1 MRGTLRP
8 MSDGRLS
15 MQQVLARF
23 DQAIGL
29 ETSPRTSAG
38 TGAVPEAPSAADRV
52 PVPAVVAP
60 ARAPA
65 ASAAATPALRT
76 AAAPAAAP
84 IASTHVYPPESLR
97 APGDAADRARRLSEI
112 DARHAASCPHCL
124 AATGHTRL
132 VFGEGAAHAELMF
145 VGEAPG
151 DAEDRAGRPFLG
163 AAGEK
168 LDEMIKAMGLSR
180 EQVYI
185 ASILKSRTPDNRT
198 PMPEEVAACGPFL
211 MEQILAVQPKVI
223 VTLGGPAAKWICGTD
238 AGISRIRGT
247 WQQWTPPAGADCPSI
262 AVMPTYHPSYVLR
275 TYTKQ
280 VRMEVWSDLRAVLA
294 KLGRTP
300 PVPGGTN
307 G

>member
-29 ETSPRTSAG
+29 ETSPRTMAGSGVVSEAPASADSAPLTAAG
-38 TGAVPEAPSAADRV
+38 TPGR
-52 PVPAVVAP
+52 
-60 ARAPA
+60 
-65 ASAAATPALRT
+65 
-76 AAAPAAAP
+76 AP

-97 APGDAADRARRLSEI
+97 APGDAADRARRLSEL

-124 AATGHTRL
+124 SATGHTRL

-211 MEQILAVQPKVI
+211 MEQIMAVQPKVI

-247 WQQWTPPAGADCPSI
+247 WQQWTPPAGADCPAI
-262 AVMPTYHPSYVLR
+262 PVMPTYHPSYVLR

-294 KLGRTP
+294 KLGLSPAAPTQPR
-300 PVPGGTN
+300 
-307 G
+307 

>member
-1 MRGTLRP
+1 MRGTLRS

-38 TGAVPEAPSAADRV
+38 TAAVPEAPSAADRV
-52 PVPAVVAP
+52 PVP
-60 ARAPA
+60 
-65 ASAAATPALRT
+65 

-97 APGDAADRARRLSEI
+97 APGDATDRARRLSEI

-124 AATGHTRL
+124 ASTGHTRL

-168 LDEMIKAMGLSR
+168 LDEMIKAMGLTR

-247 WQQWTPPAGADCPSI
+247 WQQWTPPAGADCPPI
-262 AVMPTYHPSYVLR
+262 PVMPTYHPSYVLR

-300 PVPGGTN
+300 PIAGGTSN
-307 G
+307 SG

>member
-15 MQQVLARF
+15 MLQVLARF

-38 TGAVPEAPSAADRV
+38 TGAVPEVPSAADRV

-60 ARAPA
+60 DRAPA
-65 ASAAATPALRT
+65 ASAAAAPAFRTSAPT
-76 AAAPAAAP
+76 AAPVAP
-84 IASTHVYPPESLR
+84 THVYPPESLR

-151 DAEDRAGRPFLG
+151 DAEDRVGRPFLG

-185 ASILKSRTPDNRT
+185 ASILKSRTPDDRT

-211 MEQILAVQPKVI
+211 MEQILAVRPKVI

-247 WQQWTPPAGADCPSI
+247 WQQWTPPAGADCPAI
-262 AVMPTYHPSYVLR
+262 PVMPTYHPSYVLR

-294 KLGRTP
+294 KLGLSPAAPAQPR
-300 PVPGGTN
+300 
-307 G
+307 

>member
-29 ETSPRTSAG
+29 ETSPRTMAGIGAVSEAPASADSAPLTAAG
-38 TGAVPEAPSAADRV
+38 TPGR
-52 PVPAVVAP
+52 
-60 ARAPA
+60 
-65 ASAAATPALRT
+65 
-76 AAAPAAAP
+76 AP

-124 AATGHTRL
+124 ASTGHTRL

-211 MEQILAVQPKVI
+211 MEQIMAVRPKVI

-247 WQQWTPPAGADCPSI
+247 WQQWTPPAGADCPAI
-262 AVMPTYHPSYVLR
+262 PVMPTHHPSYVLR

-280 VRMEVWSDLRAVLA
+280 VRMEVWSDLRAVLT

-307 G
+307 SSG

>member
-1 MRGTLRP
+1 
-8 MSDGRLS
+8 

-29 ETSPRTSAG
+29 ETSPRTMAG
-38 TGAVPEAPSAADRV
+38 IGAVPEAP
-52 PVPAVVAP
+52 
-60 ARAPA
+60 
-65 ASAAATPALRT
+65 ASADSAPLT
-76 AAAPAAAP
+76 AAGTPGRAP

-97 APGDAADRARRLSEI
+97 APGDAADRARRLSEL

-198 PMPEEVAACGPFL
+198 PLSEEVAACGPFL
-211 MEQILAVQPKVI
+211 MEQIMAVQPKVI

-247 WQQWTPPAGADCPSI
+247 WQQWTPPAGADCPAI
-262 AVMPTYHPSYVLR
+262 PVMPTYHPSYVLR

-294 KLGRTP
+294 KLGLSPEAPTQPR
-300 PVPGGTN
+300 
-307 G
+307 

>member
-1 MRGTLRP
+1 
-8 MSDGRLS
+8 

-29 ETSPRTSAG
+29 ETSPRTMAGSGVVSEAPASADSAPLTAAG
-38 TGAVPEAPSAADRV
+38 TPGRAPSA
-52 PVPAVVAP
+52 PPATAP
-60 ARAPA
+60 ARVPSA
-65 ASAAATPALRT
+65 ASAPPARMG
-76 AAAPAAAP
+76 AAPAAAP

-97 APGDAADRARRLSEI
+97 APGDAADRARRLSEL

-124 AATGHTRL
+124 SATGHTRL

-198 PMPEEVAACGPFL
+198 PMPEEVTACGPFL
-211 MEQILAVQPKVI
+211 MEQIMAVQPKVI

-247 WQQWTPPAGADCPSI
+247 WQQWTPPAGADCPAI
-262 AVMPTYHPSYVLR
+262 PVMPTYHPSYVLR

-280 VRMEVWSDLRAVLA
+280 VRMEVWSDLRAVLT

-307 G
+307 SSG

>member
-65 ASAAATPALRT
+65 ASAAA
-76 AAAPAAAP
+76 APAFRTSAPTAAP

-97 APGDAADRARRLSEI
+97 APGDAADRARRLLEI
-112 DARHAASCPHCL
+112 DARHAAACPHCL

-151 DAEDRAGRPFLG
+151 DAEDRIGRPFLG

-185 ASILKSRTPDNRT
+185 ASILKSRTPDDRT

-211 MEQILAVQPKVI
+211 MEQILAVRPKVI

-247 WQQWTPPAGADCPSI
+247 WQQWTPPAGADCPPI
-262 AVMPTYHPSYVLR
+262 PVMPTYHPSYVLR

-300 PVPGGTN
+300 PVPGGTS

>member
-1 MRGTLRP
+1 

-29 ETSPRTSAG
+29 ETSPRALASS
-38 TGAVPEAPSAADRV
+38 GAVPDAHASADSAPLPAAGAPGRAQSAPLA
-52 PVPAVVAP
+52 AAP
-60 ARAPA
+60 ARGPSKAP
-65 ASAAATPALRT
+65 
-76 AAAPAAAP
+76 APAAAP
-84 IASTHVYPPESLR
+84 SASAHVYPPESLR
-97 APGDAADRARRLSEI
+97 APGDAADRALRLAEL

-124 AATGHTRL
+124 SATGHTRL

-151 DAEDRAGRPFLG
+151 DAEDRVGRPFLG

-185 ASILKSRTPDNRT
+185 ASILKSRTPDNRP

-211 MEQILAVQPKVI
+211 MEQILAVRPKVI

-247 WQQWTPPAGADCPSI
+247 WQLWTPPAGADCPAI
-262 AVMPTYHPSYVLR
+262 PVMPTYHPSYVLR

-300 PVPGGTN
+300 PVAGGTSN
-307 G
+307 SG

>member
-1 MRGTLRP
+1 
-8 MSDGRLS
+8 

-29 ETSPRTSAG
+29 ETSPRTPAG

-52 PVPAVVAP
+52 PVPA
-60 ARAPA
+60 
-65 ASAAATPALRT
+65 
-76 AAAPAAAP
+76 AAPPAAP

-112 DARHAASCPHCL
+112 DVRHAASCPHCL
-124 AATGHTRL
+124 SATGHTRL

-262 AVMPTYHPSYVLR
+262 PVMPTYHPSYVLR

>member
-1 MRGTLRP
+1 
-8 MSDGRLS
+8 
-15 MQQVLARF
+15 
-23 DQAIGL
+23 
-29 ETSPRTSAG
+29 
-38 TGAVPEAPSAADRV
+38 
-52 PVPAVVAP
+52 VAP

-65 ASAAATPALRT
+65 ASAAAAT
-76 AAAPAAAP
+76 AFRASAPTVAP

-151 DAEDRAGRPFLG
+151 DAEDRMGRPFLG

-185 ASILKSRTPDNRT
+185 ASILKSRTPDDRT

-211 MEQILAVQPKVI
+211 MEQILAVRPKVI
-223 VTLGGPAAKWICGTD
+223 VTLGGPAAKWICGND

-247 WQQWTPPAGADCPSI
+247 WQLWTPPTGADCPAI
-262 AVMPTYHPSYVLR
+262 PVMPTYHPSYVLR

-300 PVPGGTN
+300 PVPGGTT

>member
-29 ETSPRTSAG
+29 ETSPRTMAGSGVVSEAPASADSAPLTAAG
-38 TGAVPEAPSAADRV
+38 TPGR
-52 PVPAVVAP
+52 
-60 ARAPA
+60 
-65 ASAAATPALRT
+65 
-76 AAAPAAAP
+76 AP

-97 APGDAADRARRLSEI
+97 APGDAADRARRLSEL

-124 AATGHTRL
+124 SATGHTRL

-211 MEQILAVQPKVI
+211 MEQIMAVQPKVI

-247 WQQWTPPAGADCPSI
+247 WQQWTPPAGADCPAI
-262 AVMPTYHPSYVLR
+262 PVMPTYHPSYVLR

-294 KLGRTP
+294 KLGLSPEAPTQPR
-300 PVPGGTN
+300 
-307 G
+307 

>member
-1 MRGTLRP
+1 ML
-8 MSDGRLS
+8 
-15 MQQVLARF
+15 QVLARF

-29 ETSPRTSAG
+29 EASPR
-38 TGAVPEAPSAADRV
+38 
-52 PVPAVVAP
+52 
-60 ARAPA
+60 
-65 ASAAATPALRT
+65 ASAAVAAHPE
-76 AAAPAAAP
+76 AAAPAPTPHATPTPAARKDP
-84 IASTHVYPPESLR
+84 AAEARAASVPAPASVASSHVYPLEALG

-112 DARHAASCPHCL
+112 AVRHAASCPHCL
-124 AATGHTRL
+124 GATGHTRL

-151 DAEDRAGRPFLG
+151 EAEDRAGRPFLG

-168 LDEMIKAMGLSR
+168 LDEMIRAMGLSR

-185 ASILKSRTPDNRT
+185 ANILKSRTPGDRT
-198 PMPEEVAACGPFL
+198 PMPEEAAACGPFL
-211 MEQILAVQPKVI
+211 MEQILAVRPKVI
-223 VTLGGPAAKWICGTD
+223 VTLGGPAAKWTCGTD

-247 WQQWTPPAGADCPSI
+247 WHQWTPPAGADCPAI
-262 AVMPTYHPSYVLR
+262 PVMPTYHPAYVLR

-280 VRMEVWSDLRAVLA
+280 VRMEVWSDLRAVLT

-300 PVPGGTN
+300 PGAGGSSAS

>member
-23 DQAIGL
+23 DQALGL
-29 ETSPRTSAG
+29 ETSPRASAG
-38 TGAVPEAPSAADRV
+38 TGSVPEAPSAADRV

-65 ASAAATPALRT
+65 ASAEGATAFR
-76 AAAPAAAP
+76 ASAPTVAP

-151 DAEDRAGRPFLG
+151 DAEDRMGRPFLG

-185 ASILKSRTPDNRT
+185 ASILKSRTPENRT
-198 PMPEEVAACGPFL
+198 PMPEEVTACGPFL
-211 MEQILAVQPKVI
+211 MEQILAIQPKVI

-247 WQQWTPPAGADCPSI
+247 WQQWTPPAGADCPPI
-262 AVMPTYHPSYVLR
+262 PVMPTYHPSYVLR

-294 KLGRTP
+294 KLGLSPAAPAQPR
-300 PVPGGTN
+300 
-307 G
+307 

>member
-1 MRGTLRP
+1 MRGTLRS

-38 TGAVPEAPSAADRV
+38 TGAVPEARSAADRV
-52 PVPAVVAP
+52 PVPAVVA
-60 ARAPA
+60 
-65 ASAAATPALRT
+65 
-76 AAAPAAAP
+76 AAAP

-97 APGDAADRARRLSEI
+97 APGDATDRARRLSQI
-112 DARHAASCPHCL
+112 DDRHAASCPHCL

-223 VTLGGPAAKWICGTD
+223 VTLGGPAAKWICGSD

-247 WQQWTPPAGADCPSI
+247 WQQWTPPAGADCPPI
-262 AVMPTYHPSYVLR
+262 PVMPTYHPSYVLR

>member
-1 MRGTLRP
+1 

-65 ASAAATPALRT
+65 ASAAA
-76 AAAPAAAP
+76 APAFRTSAPTAAP

-151 DAEDRAGRPFLG
+151 DAEDRIGRPFLG

-185 ASILKSRTPDNRT
+185 ASILKSRTPDDRT

-247 WQQWTPPAGADCPSI
+247 WQQWTPPAGADCPPI
-262 AVMPTYHPSYVLR
+262 PVMPTYHPSYVLR

>member
-1 MRGTLRP
+1 
-8 MSDGRLS
+8 

-29 ETSPRTSAG
+29 ETSPRTMAGSGVVSEAPASADSAPLTAAG
-38 TGAVPEAPSAADRV
+38 TPGR
-52 PVPAVVAP
+52 
-60 ARAPA
+60 
-65 ASAAATPALRT
+65 
-76 AAAPAAAP
+76 AP
-84 IASTHVYPPESLR
+84 IALTHVYPPESLR
-97 APGDAADRARRLSEI
+97 APGDAADRARRLSEL

-124 AATGHTRL
+124 SATGHTRL

-211 MEQILAVQPKVI
+211 MEQIMAVQPKVI

-247 WQQWTPPAGADCPSI
+247 WQQWTPPAGADCPAI
-262 AVMPTYHPSYVLR
+262 PVMPTYHPSYVLR

-280 VRMEVWSDLRAVLA
+280 VRMEVWSDLRAVLT
-294 KLGRTP
+294 KLGLSPAAPTQPR
-300 PVPGGTN
+300 
-307 G
+307 

>member
-52 PVPAVVAP
+52 PVPA
-60 ARAPA
+60 
-65 ASAAATPALRT
+65 
-76 AAAPAAAP
+76 AAPTAAP

-112 DARHAASCPHCL
+112 DARHAAACPHCL

-151 DAEDRAGRPFLG
+151 DAEDRVGRPFLG

-185 ASILKSRTPDNRT
+185 ASILKSRTPDDRT

-211 MEQILAVQPKVI
+211 MEQILAVRPKVI

-247 WQQWTPPAGADCPSI
+247 WQQWTPPVGADCPAI
-262 AVMPTYHPSYVLR
+262 PVMPTYHPSYVLR

-294 KLGRTP
+294 KLGLSPAAPAQPR
-300 PVPGGTN
+300 
-307 G
+307 

>member
-1 MRGTLRP
+1 
-8 MSDGRLS
+8 

-29 ETSPRTSAG
+29 ETSPRTLAG
-38 TGAVPEAPSAADRV
+38 SDAVTEAPAAADRAPSPAVATPDRAPSTPAHAPAAPTRVPSTGSAPSARI
-52 PVPAVVAP
+52 
-60 ARAPA
+60 
-65 ASAAATPALRT
+65 AS
-76 AAAPAAAP
+76 APAAAP

-97 APGDAADRARRLSEI
+97 APGDAADRARRLAEL

-151 DAEDRAGRPFLG
+151 DAEDREGRPFLG

-247 WQQWTPPAGADCPSI
+247 WQQWTPPAGADCPVI
-262 AVMPTYHPSYVLR
+262 PVMPTYHPSYVLR

-294 KLGRTP
+294 KLGLSPAAPTQPR
-300 PVPGGTN
+300 
-307 G
+307 

>member
-1 MRGTLRP
+1 
-8 MSDGRLS
+8 

-29 ETSPRTSAG
+29 DMSPRTTAG

-52 PVPAVVAP
+52 PVPAAVAP

-65 ASAAATPALRT
+65 ASAG
-76 AAAPAAAP
+76 AAPAFRTPAAPPSAP

-124 AATGHTRL
+124 SATGHTRL

-180 EQVYI
+180 AQVYI
-185 ASILKSRTPDNRT
+185 ASILKSRTPDNRP

-223 VTLGGPAAKWICGTD
+223 VTLGGPAAKLICGTD

-247 WQQWTPPAGADCPSI
+247 WQQWTPPAGADCPPI
-262 AVMPTYHPSYVLR
+262 PVMPTYHPSYVLR

-300 PVPGGTN
+300 PVPGGS
-307 G
+307 GS